1 MKGYGRV
8 APLRHPWK
16 CDVSSRLC
24 PACLA
29 AAILATAG
37 LPAAADVTSLYRV
50 DQAGIGSCYDAD
62 LSLML
67 PAHVFAY
74 LQAGTLEVSI
84 PHPPAG
90 ITSRERVLLLGDLTD
105 PFPAEASRYLVKE
118 VPGKGR
124 PPGFRFNDAE
134 RTRRAPCVRLPA
146 ERGDLR
152 QFRIGS
158 KRVGARGFS
167 GGRIPVSIRVRNV
180 REAGQRQA
188 QGDLASAGG
197 DWSGAVKW
205 ETSRAEKTL
214 ARPSG

>member
-74 LQAGTLEVSI
+74 LEAGTLEVSI

-118 VPGKGR
+118 VLGKDVLLAFDSTMRSALGALLAYVYL
-124 PPGFRFNDAE
+124 PKEG
-134 RTRRAPCVRLPA
+134 TCVNFELVRNGLARVASPEVA
-146 ERGDLR
+146 F
-152 QFRIGS
+152 QFRSEFEMYEKQAKDKHKGIWPRLGAIG
-158 KRVGARGFS
+158 
-167 GGRIPVSIRVRNV
+167 
-180 REAGQRQA
+180 
-188 QGDLASAGG
+188 
-197 DWSGAVKW
+197 
-205 ETSRAEKTL
+205 AE
-214 ARPSG
+214 P